1 MRREKVIREV
11 DELQGYANDVV
22 YPLIEQAKKAKEGYL
37 RSKEQE
43 GKSKQDLRDLKNAF
57 KEYKY
62 NKEMRE
68 KESRIE

>member
-1 MRREKVIREV
+1 MQRK
-11 DELQGYANDVV
+11 DTFDQG
-22 YPLIEQAKKAKEGYL
+22 
-37 RSKEQE
+37 EQE

-57 KEYKY
+57 KEKKY